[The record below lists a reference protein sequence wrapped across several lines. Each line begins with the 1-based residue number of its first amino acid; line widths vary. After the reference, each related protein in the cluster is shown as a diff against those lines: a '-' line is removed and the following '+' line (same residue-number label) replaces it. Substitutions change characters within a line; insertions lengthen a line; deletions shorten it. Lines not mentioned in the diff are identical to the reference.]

1 MTASE
6 PDRLCFLAH
15 FLICL
20 GISGAAIFAW
30 IDHIPQAIYAADQSA
45 MTSVIAALFVTSACQ
60 IGLIAWDIG
69 PQSSPAF
76 GHLAVRLSVM
86 AGIIGTS
93 VGLSLQAKS
102 LIGGSAAFLPLATSL
117 YTTVVGATSGVFLEI
132 LTFNLETGIK
142 RAGRNNA

>member
-1 MTASE
+1 MTAGT
-6 PDRLCFLAH
+6 PDRYCFLAH

-20 GISGAAIFAW
+20 GILGGAFFAW
-30 IDHIPQAIYAADQSA
+30 INCVPQSNFAADQSM
-45 MTSVIAALFVTSACQ
+45 MTSVIAALFVASACQ
-60 IGLIAWDIG
+60 IGVVSWNVG

-86 AGIIGTS
+86 AGIIGTA

-117 YTTVVGATSGVFLEI
+117 YTTVVGGTSAILLEI

-142 RAGRNNA
+142 RARR